1 MSHDFNKKIQT
12 HVVKDNYKLIELL
25 KKTEEKIKSNASY
38 TKVRMMYLI
47 SCSMVVI
54 VTMMTIVNTV
64 LFYLNKRHI
73 NRVIAFVL
81 LLSLIMFCISLM
93 WSVSGMKKLCILD
106 IEKLIN
112 KADAESM
119 GEKDWLA
126 VKRILLQNCDEYM
139 KACKLIEEN
148 SEVCIHVEEDALDII
163 SSIDTGN
170 ELWRLRVY
178 REERSNEEPSL
189 YITPDYIKLINVPDG
204 TYACESREEV
214 RYE

>member
-1 MSHDFNKKIQT
+1 MSHDFSKKIQT

-25 KKTEEKIKSNASY
+25 KKTEEKIKSKTSY
-38 TKVRMMYLI
+38 AKVRMMYLI
-47 SCSMVVI
+47 SCSMIII
-54 VTMMTIVNTV
+54 VTMATIVNTV
-64 LFYLNKRHI
+64 LFFLNKRYI
-73 NRVIAFVL
+73 NRIISFVL

-112 KADAESM
+112 KADAEAMS
-119 GEKDWLA
+119 EKDWLI

-139 KACKLIEEN
+139 KACELVEEN
-148 SEVCIHVEEDALDII
+148 IEVRIHVEDDTLDII

-170 ELWRLRVY
+170 ELWRLKVY
-178 REERSNEEPSL
+178 REERPDEEPSL
-189 YITPDYIKLINVPDG
+189 YITPDYIKLINVSDG
-204 TYACESREEV
+204 TYVCESRGEV